1 MLLAFHLCPN
11 ICLSS
16 HFPVRCSVP
25 PVVSQDQDKLSNR
38 ADDFGFEN
46 ATPPSY
52 ISSRGDIVEQAVKC

>member
-11 ICLSS
+11 ICLASR
-16 HFPVRCSVP
+16 FPVRCSVP
-25 PVVSQDQDKLSNR
+25 PVVSEDQDKLSNR

-52 ISSRGDIVEQAVKC
+52 ISRRVTEAVKC